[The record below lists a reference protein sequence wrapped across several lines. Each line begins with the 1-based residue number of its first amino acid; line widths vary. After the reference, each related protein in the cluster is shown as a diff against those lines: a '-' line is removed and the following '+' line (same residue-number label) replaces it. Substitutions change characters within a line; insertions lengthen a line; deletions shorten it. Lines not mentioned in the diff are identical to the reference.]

1 MKQADIKRL
10 ERCIQLYEKIDE
22 LLSMTIDH
30 MSSDECLNGRR
41 IDDILRGFQYTI
53 LIESRMFKA
62 KTRAIKEIQE

>member
-1 MKQADIKRL
+1 
-10 ERCIQLYEKIDE
+10 
-22 LLSMTIDH
+22 MTIDH